1 MHWRPGANLPRCHWR
16 VLFMNETAK
25 NVLLWVII
33 AVVLFTVFESFNPRS
48 SRSSDLAYSAF
59 VQNVSSGNVSSATI
73 SADQPATIS
82 GKLKDGSAF
91 RTVAPMLGFSTN
103 AVVKQMQDQGVE
115 VRQDPSEG
123 FSLIGLLISWL
134 PVLLIVGVFIW
145 FMRQMQS
152 GGGGRGAM
160 SFGRSRAKLQ
170 GEDQVKVNFGD
181 VAGCD
186 EAKEEVGELVEF
198 LRDPGRFQKLGGK
211 IPRGVLMVGPPGT
224 GKTLLAKAIA
234 GEAKVPFF
242 SISGSD
248 FVEMFVGVGASRVR
262 DMFEQAKKHAP
273 CIIFIDEID
282 AVGRHRGAGLG
293 GGHDEREQTL
303 NQLLVEMDG
312 FEGTEGVIVIAA
324 TNRPDVL
331 DPALLRPGRF
341 DRQVVVGLPDVKG
354 REQIL
359 KVHMRKLP
367 LADDVEPMV
376 IARGTPGFSG
386 ADLANL
392 ANEAALFAAREN
404 AKEVRMDHFDRA
416 RDKIL
421 MGAERRSM
429 AMSEDE
435 KTLTA
440 YHEAGHAIVGR
451 LVPEHDPV
459 YKVTIIPRGRALG
472 VTMYLPEGDKYS
484 MNRVAIESQLCSL
497 YGGRVAEELIFGN
510 DKVTTGASNDIER
523 ATKMARNMAT
533 KWGLSDE
540 LGPITYGED
549 EDEVFLGRS
558 VTQHKSISNET
569 ASKIDEVVRGILDRA
584 YARSKELLT
593 ANLDKLHTMAELL
606 LQYETIDAHQIDDI
620 MAGRQPGPP
629 ADWSKNAP
637 GGSTPPPPPPKSDA
651 GAPVGKVGDPAA
663 QNRASLGE

>member
-1 MHWRPGANLPRCHWR
+1 
-16 VLFMNETAK
+16 MNDLAK
-25 NVLLWVII
+25 NLLLWVVVA
-33 AVVLFTVFESFNPRS
+33 AVLMVVFQSFSPK
-48 SRSSDLAYSAF
+48 LAASQDVVYSQF
-59 VQNVSSGNVSSATI
+59 VQDVENDRIKKVDIASNERSITFERA
-73 SADQPATIS
+73 
-82 GKLKDGSAF
+82 DGS
-91 RTVAPMLGFSTN
+91 TGTTTAPVRDKDLIN
-103 AVVKQMQDQGVE
+103 DLIQHKVEIKQAPPDSGI
-115 VRQDPSEG
+115 S
-123 FSLIGLLISWL
+123 FWSLVLNFL
-134 PVLLIVGVFIW
+134 PVLLIIGFW
-145 FMRQMQS
+145 LFMMRQMQ
-152 GGGGRGAM
+152 GGGGGKGAM
-160 SFGRSRAKLQ
+160 SFGRSRAKLLSD
-170 GEDQVKVNFGD
+170 DQVKVTFAD

-186 EAKEEVGELVEF
+186 EAKEDVAELVEF
-198 LRDPGRFQKLGGK
+198 LRDPSRFQKLGGK

-312 FEGTEGVIVIAA
+312 FEGGEGVIVIAA

-367 LADDVEPMV
+367 LADDVVPMT

-392 ANEAALFAAREN
+392 CNEAALFAAREN
-404 AKEVRMDHFDRA
+404 AKEVRMEHFDKA

-429 AMSEDE
+429 AMSEQE

-484 MNRVAIESQLCSL
+484 YNKIAIESQLASL
-497 YGGRVAEELIFGN
+497 YGGRVAEELIFGA

-523 ATKMARNMAT
+523 ATKMARNMVT
-533 KWGLSDE
+533 KWGLSE
-540 LGPITYGED
+540 LGPITFGEE

-558 VTQHKSISNET
+558 VTQHKNVSDDT
-569 ASKIDEVVRGILDRA
+569 ARRIDDVVRGILDRA
-584 YARSKELLT
+584 YARTTKLLT
-593 ANLDKLHTMAELL
+593 DNIDKLHVMAKALL
-606 LQYETIDAHQIDDI
+606 EYETIDVPQIDAI
-620 MAGRQPGPP
+620 MEGREVPPP
-629 ADWSKNAP
+629 AGWTKP
-637 GGSTPPPPPPKSDA
+637 GG
-651 GAPVGKVGDPAA
+651 GKPGGDVSPPAA
-663 QNRASLGE
+663 PIGGPVVQG